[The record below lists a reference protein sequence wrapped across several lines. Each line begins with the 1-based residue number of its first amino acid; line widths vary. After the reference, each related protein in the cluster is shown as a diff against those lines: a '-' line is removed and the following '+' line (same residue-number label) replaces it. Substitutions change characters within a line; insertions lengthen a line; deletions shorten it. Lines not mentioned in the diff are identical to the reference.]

1 MAGQRSPIA
10 KLDESPVGGSAA
22 VAQVRRNG
30 RHSDLAF

>member
-10 KLDESPVGGSAA
+10 KLDESPVGGSVA